1 VTRRKLFQ
9 LCTWFLSIIF
19 LFLLSN
25 YLIQKANSLNETKQF
40 DRSQII
46 NELNKANIVY
56 LGEVHDSQ
64 KDHQAQ
70 LEIIQTLHDRDPKI
84 AIAFEMFQRQFQP
97 VFNEYIAGKINE
109 SQLKKQSE
117 YEERWGF
124 NWEYY
129 APILQFA
136 KQNSLSLLALNTPTE
151 ITIKVSTEGL
161 KSLTPEEKKQ
171 IPPFSEIRTDNQDYR
186 QMLAEVFQQHT
197 HGKHGNS
204 KDIENFFTTQV
215 LWDETMAEAI
225 AQYHQKNPSDR
236 IIVLAGQGHII
247 YGFGIPDRV
256 ARRMQGKT
264 LIQRSVFMSN
274 YEDLKSKKGKPPA
287 DYFWNLR

>member
-1 VTRRKLFQ
+1 
-9 LCTWFLSIIF
+9 
-19 LFLLSN
+19 LLSN
-25 YLIQKANSLNETKQF
+25 YLIQKANSLNKNKQF
-40 DRSQII
+40 NSTEII
-46 NELNKANIVY
+46 AELAKANIVY
-56 LGEVHDSQ
+56 LGEVHDSE
-64 KDHQAQ
+64 KDHKTQ
-70 LEIIQTLHDRDPKI
+70 LEIIQTLHDRNPQI

-97 VFNEYIAGKINE
+97 VLNDYIAGKIDE
-109 SQLKKQSE
+109 SQLKEQTE

-129 APILQFA
+129 APILRFA
-136 KQNSLSLLALNTPTE
+136 KKNSLSLLALNTPTE
-151 ITIKVSTEGL
+151 IITKVSTEGL
-161 KSLTPEEKKQ
+161 NSLTEEERKQ

-186 QMLAEVFQQHT
+186 QMLAEVFQQHS

-204 KDIENFFTTQV
+204 KDIDNFFTTQV

-225 AQYHQKNPSDR
+225 AQYHQKNPGDR

-256 ARRMQGKT
+256 ARRLQGKN

-287 DYFWNLR
+287 DYFWN